1 VLSLAY
7 WHGLVAQTTW
17 PVRILS
23 AGWLVW
29 VLATWRRRSFGE
41 RALALF
47 PIAYFAILQASPIK
61 AIRYLLPVVVALYA
75 MAGFA
80 IASVAR
86 GGAGERGRHLA
97 AAALLAVTVAAG
109 AWQVRAHL
117 GEFANE
123 SRSALYAWV
132 RREVPPEGAILQDR
146 YAGLPDPSEGY
157 FTPEQPYLPQMI
169 VTKHY
174 AVDYGTYDELVAR
187 GIGWVAVCDR
197 ITHRFFTNTRRFG
210 SEETRRKFERRR
222 DRYAEIFAR
231 GRLVFEAGSSRI
243 PGAPVNPIVR
253 VYRIGPEP

>member
-1 VLSLAY
+1 MAGADPLGRLA
-7 WHGLVAQTTW
+7 
-17 PVRILS
+17 R
-23 AGWLVW
+23 W

-86 GGAGERGRHLA
+86 GARTRQLA
-97 AAALLAVTVAAG
+97 AAALLAITVAAG
-109 AWQVRAHL
+109 AYQVRLHL
-117 GEFANE
+117 AEFAGE
-123 SRSALYAWV
+123 SRTALYAWV
-132 RREVPPEGAILQDR
+132 RERGAARRARSSRTATRASPIR
-146 YAGLPDPSEGY
+146 PRATS
-157 FTPEQPYLPQMI
+157 TPEQPYLPQMI

-187 GIGWVAVCDR
+187 GIGYVAVCDR
-197 ITHRFFTNTRRFG
+197 ITHRFFANTRRFG

-231 GRLVFEAGSSRI
+231 GQLVFEAGTSRI

-253 VYRIGPEP
+253 VYRIGGDGGQLTN